1 MRAAAAIVLVL
12 TSAAL
17 IRVQPV
23 QGQARPLPSSTEF
36 YPAVIANLAKSD
48 REQYRYA
55 YRERRTEVHT
65 NPFGRIGTGGLALY
79 DVTPGKELGI
89 YQRRLIERDGK
100 PVTDEKPEIL
110 DRRDRGKSNPS
121 IDDVINTLDFTIRA
135 RELLSGRDTIII
147 DFAPKKESNPKT
159 RQGRIAKAFKGSAW
173 VDEDTHEVMRVEATS
188 IDTISYGLG
197 FVARLGAGTKATLS
211 RERID
216 SSVWL
221 PTSIRLTG
229 DGRAL
234 LFRKL
239 NIDYVIEWFN
249 YRRVLQ

>member
-1 MRAAAAIVLVL
+1 MRTTAAIVLVL
-12 TSAAL
+12 ISTAL
-17 IRVQPV
+17 VRVDPV
-23 QGQARPLPSSTEF
+23 QGQARPLPSSEVF
-36 YPAVIANLAKSD
+36 YPAVVSNLAKSD
-48 REQYRYA
+48 REQFRYA
-55 YRERRTEVHT
+55 YRERRSEVHT
-65 NPFGRIGTGGLALY
+65 NPFGKIGTGGLALY

-100 PVTDEKPEIL
+100 PVTAEKPEIL
-110 DRRDRGKSNPS
+110 DRRNRGKSNPS

-135 RELLSGRDTIII
+135 REVMSGRDTIII
-147 DFAPKKESNPKT
+147 DFAPKKESSPKT
-159 RQGRIAKAFKGSAW
+159 RQGKIAKAFRGSAW
-173 VDEDTHEVMRVEATS
+173 VDEETHEVIRVEATS
-188 IDTISYGLG
+188 IDSISYGLG
-197 FVARLGAGTKATLS
+197 FVARLGEGTRATLS

-216 SSVWL
+216 SSLWL